1 MRVPNRILISVFAV
15 LLGCICTFNAD
26 AAGVVRLTRISLTV
40 ADLHRSEA
48 FYRDGLGF
56 QRVSEQTLSDPVF
69 AHLYGVPH
77 ARIHALVMRLG
88 DEEVEFDQFSPRGK
102 SYPSHSHS
110 EDRWFQHFA
119 IVVSD
124 MQRAYAHLKRVH
136 FVPIS
141 KGGPQT
147 LPPNTG
153 AVQAFKFRDPD
164 GHPLELLY
172 FPQGQGRAVWHQTQ
186 TDPNAIFLGIDH
198 SAIGIA
204 STARSVAFY
213 TQLLGLKQA
222 YESLNEGPTQ
232 EALDSAFNA
241 TVKITG
247 LRPPETENTGI
258 GIELLDYR
266 APSDG
271 RAASA
276 QTLNNDAVYA
286 QLTFTVDDL
295 DSLSNSLMDAE
306 VPFIS
311 PRIVQLPGD
320 GGSALIVRD
329 PDGHAIELRQ

>member
-1 MRVPNRILISVFAV
+1 MRLPSRIFAGVFAA
-15 LLGCICTFNAD
+15 LLGCLCTFAVD

-40 ADLHRSEA
+40 ADLNRSKA

-56 QRVSEQTLSDPVF
+56 KRVSEQTLSDPAF

-77 ARIHALVMRLG
+77 ARIHALLMRLG
-88 DEEVEFDQFSPRGK
+88 DEEVEFDQFSPHGK
-102 SYPSHSHS
+102 SYPPRSRS

-124 MQRAYAHLKRVH
+124 MPRAYSHLKRVH
-136 FVPIS
+136 FAAIS
-141 KGGPQT
+141 HGGPQT
-147 LPPNTG
+147 LPPETG
-153 AVQAFKFRDPD
+153 SVQAFKFRDPD

-172 FPQGQGRAVWHQTQ
+172 FPQGQGRAVWHPTQ
-186 TDPNAIFLGIDH
+186 TNEIFLGIDH

-213 TQLLGLKQA
+213 TQLLGLKPA
-222 YESLNEGPTQ
+222 YHSLNEGLTQ
-232 EALDSAFNA
+232 QALDGAFNA
-241 TVKITG
+241 TVQITG
-247 LRPPETENTGI
+247 LRPPNAENTGI

-276 QTLNNDAVYA
+276 QTHSKDVVYA
-286 QLTFTVDDL
+286 QLTFTVDDI
-295 DSLSNSLMDAE
+295 DSLSKSLLDAE

-320 GGSALIVRD
+320 GGRALIVRD